1 MSQNLKG
8 STTVIKGVTFAF
20 ILQFMSLE
28 AHLGYFLHNNINLFL
43 CATSYMI

>member
-8 STTVIKGVTFAF
+8 PTIVIKGVTFAF
-20 ILQFMSLE
+20 ILQSMSLE
-28 AHLGYFLHNNINLFL
+28 ANLGYFLHNNTNLFL